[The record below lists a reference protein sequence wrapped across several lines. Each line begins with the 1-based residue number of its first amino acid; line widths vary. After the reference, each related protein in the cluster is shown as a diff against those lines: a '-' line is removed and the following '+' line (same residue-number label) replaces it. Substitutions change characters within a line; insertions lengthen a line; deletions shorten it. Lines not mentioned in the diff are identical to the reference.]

1 MTRSRKTMLH
11 ACLFWVTVTFTC
23 ATLGC
28 SSNENT
34 VIQPGSQEPTAEEA
48 AAYEQEVEEMNSE
61 RD

>member
-1 MTRSRKTMLH
+1 MNRPHRTMLN
-11 ACLFWVTVTFTC
+11 ACLFLVSVTFTC

-34 VIQPGSQEPTAEEA
+34 VIQPSSQEPTAEEA